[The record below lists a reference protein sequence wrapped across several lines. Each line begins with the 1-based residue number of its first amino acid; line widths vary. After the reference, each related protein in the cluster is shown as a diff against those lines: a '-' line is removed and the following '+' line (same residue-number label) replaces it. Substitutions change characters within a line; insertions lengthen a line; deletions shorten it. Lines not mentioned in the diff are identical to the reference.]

1 MADLEPTAHRAT
13 IIATIPA
20 GGCLLGTLTGL
31 WFAWKTYELALHS
44 AVDKA
49 ADWRSSLRLIRMAK
63 SGGFGCFS
71 EREESICLRLSLPM
85 ILRISQ
91 SSVLPSFAL
100 AFAIAVSCPSLPAF
114 GQAVHSIPPPA
125 ANEPQSP
132 FAGAVVEEPIAFV
145 NDQIISKS
153 DYDRQL
159 EEMESTAKQQNWTS
173 QQLEDQKKN
182 LLRDLVDQQ
191 LLLSKGKELGIT
203 GETEMIK
210 QLDEI
215 RKQNHLDSMEALEAA
230 AKQQGVSFEDFKQHI
245 RDRIVTQQVIGQEVY
260 RKVNITQADLQ
271 RYYDAHKSE
280 FDRQES
286 VRLSEILIPTQ
297 NADDAAEVAAA
308 QTKAQDAYSQLQG
321 GAKFA
326 DLAKTTSSGPNPAQG
341 GDLGEYKRGQ
351 LPKVLED
358 QTFSLQ
364 PGQYTQPIRTKQGYV
379 ILYVATHTPGGV
391 APLKDVLPQ
400 VEEAVGSE
408 RTEPALRAYLKQLR
422 MEAYIDYKP
431 GYTDTAAVV
440 NPSKPTYSAY
450 TPPAPKKKKKVQR
463 TRYRQRTFGSAP
475 AQQQASATAPASSPN
490 VPSLAEAPGAATAAN
505 SSGSASGAATAEP
518 TTGQVGA
525 PGKPAEDQV
534 GVANP
539 SAAAGSSS
547 STGGSS
553 SAVQNQTQN
562 AQVASNSAT
571 LKPGKKEK
579 IRYGQAPTKTLP
591 STTAT
596 QTVDAGANGTA
607 AGSPDGS
614 RNGEGVAPDT
624 QVAANNAA
632 DAPGFGNTPTAPEKK
647 TRYSDRASI
656 PKEKKAKTPRVDP
669 FAPPPVSAEE
679 VADRQV
685 QSSPLGLAGDQS
697 KTKKPKPTEKTRL
710 QDQLKNKPTDD
721 TDSPSAAPDT
731 QPTPPAATP
740 PPSTP
745 PAAQPQ

>member
-1 MADLEPTAHRAT
+1 MN
-13 IIATIPA
+13 
-20 GGCLLGTLTGL
+20 
-31 WFAWKTYELALHS
+31 
-44 AVDKA
+44 
-49 ADWRSSLRLIRMAK
+49 
-63 SGGFGCFS
+63 
-71 EREESICLRLSLPM
+71 
-85 ILRISQ
+85 LRISQ
-91 SSVLPSFAL
+91 SAAVLG
-100 AFAIAVSCPSLPAF
+100 IAVAVVSASLPAR
-114 GQAVHSIPPPA
+114 GQSAHSIPPPPA
-125 ANEPQSP
+125 TGPQSP
-132 FAGAVVEEPIAFV
+132 FAGTVVEEPIVFV

-159 EEMESTAKQQNWTS
+159 EEMETTARQQNWTP
-173 QQLEDQKKN
+173 QQLEEQKKN

-230 AKQQGVSFEDFKQHI
+230 AKSQGVSFEDFKQHI

-286 VRLSEILIPTQ
+286 VRLSEILVPTA
-297 NADDAAEVAAA
+297 NADDAAQVAAA
-308 QTKAQDAYSQLQG
+308 QAKAQAVYTQLQG
-321 GAKFA
+321 GAKF
-326 DLAKTTSSGPNPAQG
+326 DELAKTASAGTTAAQG
-341 GDLGEYKRGQ
+341 GDLGEFKRGQ
-351 LPKVLED
+351 LAKVLED
-358 QTFSLQ
+358 PTFSLQ
-364 PGQYTQPIRTKQGYV
+364 AGQYTQPIRTKQGYV
-379 ILYVATHTPGGV
+379 ILYAAAHTPGGV

-400 VEEAVGSE
+400 VEEAVGAE

-431 GYTDTAAVV
+431 GYVDTAAVI
-440 NPSKPTYSAY
+440 NPSKPSYSAY
-450 TPPAPKKKKKVQR
+450 APPAPKKKKKVER
-463 TRYRQRTFGSAP
+463 TRYRQRTYGSAP
-475 AQQQASATAPASSPN
+475 VKQQASAATPASTPAPPPN
-490 VPSLAEAPGAATAAN
+490 VPSLAEAPGAATAATN
-505 SSGSASGAATAEP
+505 TSDSASGSTAVEP
-518 TTGQVGA
+518 ATGQVGA

-539 SAAAGSSS
+539 PAPGATGSSS
-547 STGGSS
+547 SASSSS
-553 SAVQNQTQN
+553 SATTNT
-562 AQVASNSAT
+562 QVAANSTT

-596 QTVDAGANGTA
+596 QTVDAGANGSA
-607 AGSPDGS
+607 AGSPDAS
-614 RNGEGVAPDT
+614 RNGNGMAPDT
-624 QVAANNAA
+624 QVAANGAG

-656 PKEKKAKTPRVDP
+656 PKEKKAKAPKVDP
-669 FAPPPVSAEE
+669 FAPPPVNAAE

-685 QSSPLGLAGDQS
+685 QSAPLGLAGD
-697 KTKKPKPTEKTRL
+697 TTNPKKAKPTEKTRL
-710 QDQLKNKPTDD
+710 QDQLKNKPAADA
-721 TDSPSAAPDT
+721 DSSSTSPDT
-731 QPTPPAATP
+731 PATPPAATP